1 MKILTTMTF
10 MRFVLSS
17 AAVVLLCL
25 SAHAGAFAAGPVSR
39 ARLQAAAEA
48 AGFHPGEVIADV
60 PAAVRPRLPFP
71 VFNYDDPDLIALRQ
85 KYELEKVVAPAKD
98 EWTAQLLLREWLYK
112 KIPGGN
118 PRVDAVRAMA
128 ILDYASRGEKFYC
141 THYAISYVECAQ
153 ALGWQARAFA
163 VDRRHGPET
172 LGSTH
177 HGVSE
182 VWSNQFRK
190 WIIVDAQSD
199 MHFEKNGVPLSAWEI
214 RAEWLKNHGADV
226 AHVVGVPP
234 NASPKNPAIVWW
246 NRKDEDETATYFWA
260 YLAASADA
268 SMTKP
273 GTHSIFPQDAANSGL
288 IWYQNDYEAGRSRL
302 NTGYLKNL
310 FIPVHDITDVYWTV
324 GIVEATITAASD
336 RVIHLALDSY
346 CPNRTGYEISIGG
359 MKWEAVKDERSVSWP
374 LRRGWNMLGL
384 HTIGRRGVTGPETR
398 LVLYLE

>member
-1 MKILTTMTF
+1 
-10 MRFVLSS
+10 MRSVLNS

-25 SAHAGAFAAGPVSR
+25 PAHAGALDAGPVSR

-48 AGFHPGEVIADV
+48 AGFRAREVIADV
-60 PAAVRPRLPFP
+60 PAAVRPRLPFAT
-71 VFNYDDPDLIALRQ
+71 FDYDDADMVALRQ
-85 KYELEKVVAPAKD
+85 KYELEKVIAPAKD
-98 EWTAQLLLREWLYK
+98 EWTAQLLLCEWLYK

-118 PRVDAVRAMA
+118 PRVSAARAMA

-141 THYAISYVECAQ
+141 THFAISYVECAQ
-153 ALGWQARAFA
+153 ALGWQARKFG

-172 LGSTH
+172 LGSSH

-190 WIIVDAQSD
+190 WVIVDAQSN

-234 NASPKNPAIVWW
+234 NATQKNPAIVWW
-246 NRKDEDETATYFWA
+246 NRKDEDETATYFWI
-260 YLAASADA
+260 YLMDRADA
-268 SMTKP
+268 EMPKSEVRLL
-273 GTHSIFPQDAANSGL
+273 FPQDEANSGL
-288 IWYQNDYEAGRSRL
+288 IWYQNDYDAGRSRPH
-302 NTGYLKNL
+302 TGYVKNQ
-310 FIPVHDITDVYWTV
+310 FVPVRDIKDLYWTV

-336 RVIHLALDSY
+336 RLIRLVLDSY
-346 CPNRTGYEISIGG
+346 CPNRTGYEVSIDGA
-359 MKWEAVKDERSVSWP
+359 KWEAVKDERNVSWP
-374 LRRGWNMLGL
+374 LRRGWNTLSL
-384 HTIGRRGVTGPETR
+384 HTIGRRAVTGPETR